1 MKGMTIKA
9 ALFKL
14 RAFIALIFIF
24 STTFPLAS
32 TNKAIPS
39 ALVACTRLNIF
50 GTFPTPN
57 GTSSKPRRVV
67 PLTLIVEVSPVVPVV
82 NVKLLVLELYL
93 TVTPPTV
100 SPVLGST
107 I

>member
-1 MKGMTIKA
+1 MYNGKYPSTRFSGGV
-9 ALFKL
+9 
-14 RAFIALIFIF
+14 

-82 NVKLLVLELYL
+82 NVKLFALGSYF
-93 TVTPPTV
+93 TTTPPTV
-100 SPVLGST
+100 SPVFGSA